1 MKKRNLILATLLAG
15 SLGVASVGVT
25 HACDGP
31 GGNYRGDRQ
40 SDHRGSGMKKMM
52 KKLDLTKEQ
61 RQTIRNIKSESRDQ
75 MQAKREQ
82 MGEIRN
88 ALREQ
93 GRAKTLDVNKVRE
106 LADAKSKIMA
116 DMTVQRLT
124 TMHKVRKELTPE
136 QLVKFDAMKDKRS
149 KRDGS

>member
-31 GGNYRGDRQ
+31 GGNSRGDQKSDYRG
-40 SDHRGSGMKKMM
+40 GGMKKMM

-82 MGEIRN
+82 MGDIRN

-116 DMTVQRLT
+116 DMTVQRIT

-136 QLVKFDAMKDKRS
+136 QLVKFDAMKEKRS
-149 KRDGS
+149 KRGGS